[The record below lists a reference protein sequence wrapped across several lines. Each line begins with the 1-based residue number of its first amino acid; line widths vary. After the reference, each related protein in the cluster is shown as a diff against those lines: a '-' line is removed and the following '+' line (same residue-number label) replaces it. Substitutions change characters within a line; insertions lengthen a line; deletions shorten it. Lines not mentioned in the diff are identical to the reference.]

1 MNQSDGSSALP
12 IRFSSI
18 VTLNDA
24 ILFVTI
30 ARSNHSF
37 FFMYH
42 NISYRRYSLSSFFI
56 LWRLWTNKKHHDY
69 DLLPPHIESKT
80 NIRRLGYYF
89 QRHICKLKPC
99 RPIYR
104 FHAYLKFPYLINSV
118 DLCSIQEK
126 QSQHSKRQL
135 KTGLKRER

>member
-1 MNQSDGSSALP
+1 MMLFYLP
-12 IRFSSI
+12 QLQEVIIVFSLCTIISHRGDIHFHRF
-18 VTLNDA
+18 
-24 ILFVTI
+24 LFYGDYEQTK
-30 ARSNHSF
+30 
-37 FFMYH
+37 
-42 NISYRRYSLSSFFI
+42 NIMI
-56 LWRLWTNKKHHDY
+56 

-99 RPIYR
+99 RSIYR